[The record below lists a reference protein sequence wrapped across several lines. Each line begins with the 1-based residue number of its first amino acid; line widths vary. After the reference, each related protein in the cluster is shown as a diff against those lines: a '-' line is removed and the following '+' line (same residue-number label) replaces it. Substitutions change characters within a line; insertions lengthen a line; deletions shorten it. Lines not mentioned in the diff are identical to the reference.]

1 MTVTITKLKCVCN
14 DYVMHPPYL
23 CGVISRENQSLGM
36 APYIMTEEKKIQKYY
51 DIFRLVVVLS
61 FIGLVLY
68 FAR

>member
-1 MTVTITKLKCVCN
+1 
-14 DYVMHPPYL
+14 
-23 CGVISRENQSLGM
+23 M
-36 APYIMTEEKKIQKYY
+36 APYIMTEENAKKIQKYY

>member
-1 MTVTITKLKCVCN
+1 MN
-14 DYVMHPPYL
+14 D
-23 CGVISRENQSLGM
+23 
-36 APYIMTEEKKIQKYY
+36 AKAKKIQKYY